1 MRTSKRVLVVGGTAA
16 ALTGVG
22 VAFAAWTST
31 GTGSGSV
38 TAATAR
44 NLTVTVGAPTG
55 LYPTGSVTTPV
66 TVTNNNAYKVVL
78 DTIEF
83 LDATAS
89 IPGCSGG
96 TVTSPGGTYQDVVIA
111 PGASVSREMTVSMSN
126 NAEDACQGASF
137 TLRYLATARS
147 AA

>member
-1 MRTSKRVLVVGGTAA
+1 MRKTKRVLVVGGAVA

-31 GTGSGSV
+31 GTGSGTA
-38 TAATAR
+38 TAATAK
-44 NLTVTVGAPTG
+44 NLTVTAGAPSG
-55 LYPTGSVTTPV
+55 LYPTGTVTMPV
-66 TVTNNNAYKVVL
+66 TVTNNNPYTVQL

-83 LDATAS
+83 VDAAVST
-89 IPGCSGG
+89 PGCSAGAVSSAGG
-96 TVTSPGGTYQDVVIA
+96 SYANVVIVPGG
-111 PGASVSREMTVSMSN
+111 SVSKDLTVSMSN
-126 NAEDACQGASF
+126 AAEDACQGAAF

>member
-16 ALTGVG
+16 ALTGVS

-31 GTGSGSV
+31 GTGVGTT
-38 TAATAR
+38 TATTAR

-66 TVTNNNAYKVVL
+66 TVTNNNGYKVQL

-83 LDATAS
+83 LDATTS
-89 IPGCSGG
+89 IPGCNAAA
-96 TVTSPGGTYQDVVIA
+96 VTSAGGSYQNVVIA
-111 PGASVSREMTVSMSN
+111 PGASVSRDVTVSMSN
-126 NAEDACQGASF
+126 TAEDACQGASF